1 MGEYFVENLFYI
13 IIGLSVLSFIILKI
27 GAKFIGLVARGIFGV
42 ASIFVLN
49 ILLSPFNIP
58 TAILNGESNI
68 FNIAVGIN
76 ALTGLLATFLGFPAV
91 VLMFGLAL
99 LFR

>member
-27 GAKFIGLVARGIFGV
+27 GAKFIGFVARGVLGV
-42 ASIFVLN
+42 ARIFVLN
-49 ILLSPFNIP
+49 ILLSP
-58 TAILNGESNI
+58 

>member
-27 GAKFIGLVARGIFGV
+27 GAKFIGFVARGVLGV

-49 ILLSPFNIP
+49 ILLSP
-58 TAILNGESNI
+58 

-91 VLMFGLAL
+91 VLMFVLAL

>member
-1 MGEYFVENLFYI
+1 MGEYFVDNLFYI
-13 IIGLSVLSFIILKI
+13 IIGLRVLSFIILKI
-27 GAKFIGLVARGIFGV
+27 GAKFIGFVARGVLGV

-49 ILLSPFNIP
+49 ILLSP
-58 TAILNGESNI
+58 

>member
-13 IIGLSVLSFIILKI
+13 ILAISILSFIFLKLGTKI
-27 GAKFIGLVARGIFGV
+27 IALAARGIFGV
-42 ASIFVLN
+42 ISIFILN
-49 ILLSPFNIP
+49 ILLSP
-58 TAILNGESNI
+58 LNI
-68 FNIAVGIN
+68 FVGIN

-99 LFR
+99 FFR

>member
-13 IIGLSVLSFIILKI
+13 ILALSILSFIFLKLGTKI
-27 GAKFIGLVARGIFGV
+27 IALTAKGIFGV
-42 ASIFVLN
+42 VSIFILN
-49 ILLSPFNIP
+49 IVLSPLNI
-58 TAILNGESNI
+58 S
-68 FNIAVGIN
+68 VGIN

>member
-27 GAKFIGLVARGIFGV
+27 GAKFIGFVARGVLGV
-42 ASIFVLN
+42 ASIFILN
-49 ILLSPFNIP
+49 ILLSPFNIV
-58 TAILNGESNI
+58 
-68 FNIAVGIN
+68 VGIN
-76 ALTGLLATFLGFPAV
+76 ALTGFLATFLGFPAV

>member
-27 GAKFIGLVARGIFGV
+27 GAKFIGLARGIFGV

-49 ILLSPFNIP
+49 ILLSP
-58 TAILNGESNI
+58 

>member
-13 IIGLSVLSFIILKI
+13 IIGLSVLSFIII
-27 GAKFIGLVARGIFGV
+27 GFVARGVLGV

-49 ILLSPFNIP
+49 ILLSP
-58 TAILNGESNI
+58 

>member
-27 GAKFIGLVARGIFGV
+27 GAKFIGFVAR
-42 ASIFVLN
+42 IFVLN
-49 ILLSPFNIP
+49 ILLSP
-58 TAILNGESNI
+58 

>member
-27 GAKFIGLVARGIFGV
+27 GAKFIGFVARGVLGV

-49 ILLSPFNIP
+49 ILLSP
-58 TAILNGESNI
+58 

-91 VLMFGLAL
+91 VLMSGLAL

>member
-27 GAKFIGLVARGIFGV
+27 GAKFIGFVARGVLVV

-49 ILLSPFNIP
+49 ILLSP
-58 TAILNGESNI
+58 

>member
-27 GAKFIGLVARGIFGV
+27 GAKFIGFVARGVFGL

-49 ILLSPFNIP
+49 ILLSPF
-58 TAILNGESNI
+58 T
-68 FNIAVGIN
+68 IAVGIN

>member
-13 IIGLSVLSFIILKI
+13 IIGLSVLSFILKI
-27 GAKFIGLVARGIFGV
+27 GAKFIGFVARGVFGV

-49 ILLSPFNIP
+49 ILLSP
-58 TAILNGESNI
+58 

>member
-27 GAKFIGLVARGIFGV
+27 GAKFIARGVFGV

-49 ILLSPFNIP
+49 ILLSP
-58 TAILNGESNI
+58 

>member
-27 GAKFIGLVARGIFGV
+27 GAKFIGFVARGVLGV
-42 ASIFVLN
+42 ASIFV
-49 ILLSPFNIP
+49 SP
-58 TAILNGESNI
+58 

>member
-27 GAKFIGLVARGIFGV
+27 GSKFIGFVARGVLGV
-42 ASIFVLN
+42 ASIFILN
-49 ILLSPFNIP
+49 ILLSP
-58 TAILNGESNI
+58 

>member
-27 GAKFIGLVARGIFGV
+27 GAKFIGFVARGVLGV

-49 ILLSPFNIP
+49 ILLSPI
-58 TAILNGESNI
+58 
-68 FNIAVGIN
+68 
-76 ALTGLLATFLGFPAV
+76 
-91 VLMFGLAL
+91 
-99 LFR
+99 

>member
-27 GAKFIGLVARGIFGV
+27 GAKFIGFVARGVLGV

-49 ILLSPFNIP
+49 ILLSPFNI
-58 TAILNGESNI
+58 
-68 FNIAVGIN
+68 AVGIN
-76 ALTGLLATFLGFPAV
+76 ALATFLGFPAV

>member
-27 GAKFIGLVARGIFGV
+27 GAKFIGFV

-49 ILLSPFNIP
+49 ILLSP
-58 TAILNGESNI
+58 

>member
-13 IIGLSVLSFIILKI
+13 IIGLSVLCFIILKI
-27 GAKFIGLVARGIFGV
+27 GAKFIGFVARGVLGV

-49 ILLSPFNIP
+49 ILLSP
-58 TAILNGESNI
+58 

>member
-27 GAKFIGLVARGIFGV
+27 GAKFIGFVARGVLGV
-42 ASIFVLN
+42 ASIFILN
-49 ILLSPFNIP
+49 ILLSPLNI
-58 TAILNGESNI
+58 S
-68 FNIAVGIN
+68 VGIN
-76 ALTGLLATFLGFPAV
+76 ALTGLLATLLGFPAV